1 MLIETREINGGS
13 QWQREKREKKI
24 HSGNGKRKSRL
35 SEAHEARDTSS
46 PVLCST
52 VPASPSTPHSRV
64 HTCTPRSIL
73 LSSGSTGIPPQLE
86 RAFISLARRKRERE
100 RERSW
105 PGLIEIML
113 IKSRRG
119 EKNNEDLVE
128 NQSVT
133 RADS

>member
-1 MLIETREINGGS
+1 MAE
-13 QWQREKREKKI
+13 REKREKNPQWKWKTKKPTVR
-24 HSGNGKRKSRL
+24 GPRGSRHLESCSLFDRASL
-35 SEAHEARDTSS
+35 SFH
-46 PVLCST
+46 
-52 VPASPSTPHSRV
+52 ASHSRV